1 MTERDNL
8 EKAFLEEAGWLAAH
22 RAAITGDA
30 STRSYH
36 RLTLDGRKAILM
48 NAPPAAESASCPPD
62 ATPSQRA
69 LLGYNAQARLAGANL
84 HAFTTLAGILRDSG
98 LHAPEIYA
106 ADADHGFALLEDLG
120 DDLYVRA
127 IDKGAEEHDLYAR
140 AADVLVH
147 LHATRLPQPVAV
159 DYTLLDYDETAL
171 MAEANLLVEWYW
183 PWLRGGKAPDRAIEA
198 YRSAWRQMLSSLSAP
213 HTLVL
218 RDYHAENILWL
229 EKEGDSPL
237 QRVGLIDFQD
247 GLYGHGAYDLVSL
260 AEDARRDV
268 SAATVEM
275 MLARYMDGRDQ
286 AGGFDRAAFARD
298 YAILAAQRNAKIL
311 GVFARL
317 VVRDAKKRYEGF
329 MPRVRG
335 HFARDLARP
344 EAAPLKDWIAEYMPE
359 LLSS

>member
-22 RAAITGDA
+22 RAPITGDA
-30 STRSYH
+30 STRSYQ
-36 RLTLDGRKAILM
+36 RLTLDGKQAILM
-48 NAPPAAESASCPPD
+48 NAPPAAEGASCPPD
-62 ATPSQRA
+62 ATPAQRA
-69 LLGYNAQARLAGANL
+69 LLGYNAEARLAGPNL
-84 HAFTTLAGILRDSG
+84 HAFTTLAGILRESG
-98 LHAPEIYA
+98 LHAPEIFA
-106 ADADHGFALLEDLG
+106 ADAEHGFALLEDLG
-120 DDLYVRA
+120 DNLYVRA
-127 IDKGAEEHDLYAR
+127 IDSGADEGELYAR

-147 LHATRLPQPVAV
+147 LHSTRLAQPIAV
-159 DYTLLDYDETAL
+159 DYTLLDYDDTAL
-171 MAEANLLVEWYW
+171 MAEAGLLVDWYW
-183 PWLRGGKAPDRAIEA
+183 PWLRGEKAPEGPVEA
-198 YRSAWRQMLSSLSAP
+198 YHDVWRQMLSGLSTP

-229 EKEGDSPL
+229 DKEGDSAL

-268 SAATVEM
+268 GDETVRM
-275 MLARYMDGRDQ
+275 MLARYMDGREQ
-286 AGGFDRAAFARD
+286 AGGFDREGFERD

-317 VVRDAKKRYEGF
+317 VVRDAKKRYESF

-344 EAAPLKDWIAEYMPE
+344 EAAPLKEWIAEYMPE
-359 LLSS
+359 LISS

>member
-1 MTERDNL
+1 VTERDNL
-8 EKAFLEEAGWLAAH
+8 EKAFLEEAGWLTAH
-22 RAAITGDA
+22 SAPITGDA
-30 STRSYH
+30 STRSYQ

-69 LLGYNAQARLAGANL
+69 LLGYNAEARLAGANL
-84 HAFTTLAGILRDSG
+84 HAFTTLAGILREAG

-106 ADADHGFALLEDLG
+106 ADAEHGFALLEDLG
-120 DDLYVRA
+120 DDLYARA
-127 IDKGAEEHDLYAR
+127 IDKGADERELYAR

-147 LHATRLPQPVAV
+147 LHATRLRQPIAV
-159 DYTLLDYDETAL
+159 DYTLLDYDDTAL
-171 MAEANLLVEWYW
+171 MAEANLLIDWYW
-183 PWLRGGKAPDRAIEA
+183 PWLRGQKAPADAA
-198 YRSAWRQMLSSLSAP
+198 QSYRDAWTQMLSGLSTP

-218 RDYHAENILWL
+218 RDYHAENMLWL
-229 EKEGDSPL
+229 DEEGDNPL

-268 SAATVEM
+268 SDETVAM
-275 MLARYMDGRDQ
+275 MLARYTEGREQ
-286 AGGFDRAAFARD
+286 AGGFDKNAFERD

-317 VVRDAKKRYEGF
+317 VVRDSKKRYESF

-344 EAAPLKDWIAEYMPE
+344 EAAPLKDWIAEHMPE
-359 LLSS
+359 LISS

>member
-22 RAAITGDA
+22 RAPITGDA
-30 STRSYH
+30 STRSYQ
-36 RLTLDGRKAILM
+36 RLTLDGRNAILM

-62 ATPSQRA
+62 ATPSERA
-69 LLGYNAQARLAGANL
+69 LLGYNAEARLAGANL
-84 HAFTTLAGILRDSG
+84 HAFTTLADILRGSG

-120 DDLYVRA
+120 DDLYARA
-127 IDKGAEEHDLYAR
+127 IDRGAAEHDLYAR
-140 AADVLVH
+140 AIDVLVH
-147 LHATRLPQPVAV
+147 LHGTRLPQPIAV

-171 MAEANLLVEWYW
+171 MAEAGLLVEWYW
-183 PWLRGGKAPDRAIEA
+183 PWLRGDKAPDAAVDA
-198 YRSAWRQMLSSLSAP
+198 YRAAWRQMLSRLSAP

-229 EKEGDSPL
+229 GQEGDSPL

-268 SAATVEM
+268 GEATVAM
-275 MLARYMDGRDQ
+275 MLARYSEGRDQ
-286 AGGFDRAAFARD
+286 SGEFDKAAFERD

-317 VVRDAKKRYEGF
+317 VVRDAKKRYEDF
-329 MPRVRG
+329 MPRVRR

-344 EAAPLKDWIAEYMPE
+344 EAAPLKEWIEDYMPE
-359 LLSS
+359 LVSS